1 MCPFFGFGYHFFV
14 RSFILSTVPDN
25 RQEGFEWRWTKLC
38 FPAHEDGPHP
48 PLGDQPLGVP
58 TLCLHGCA
66 GQLTGQIQQLVTS
79 QEAQPS
85 LRGYCTGYDS
95 QGNKLVTQTQ
105 CGGKRSKSQVK
116 DLKILID

>member
-1 MCPFFGFGYHFFV
+1 MSGPLCYFFGLGYFHFV
-14 RSFILSTVPDN
+14 RSSILVKVPDN
-25 RQEGFEWRWTKLC
+25 RQEGFGRRWTKLC

-58 TLCLHGCA
+58 GLCLHDCA

-105 CGGKRSKSQVK
+105 CGGKRS
-116 DLKILID
+116 